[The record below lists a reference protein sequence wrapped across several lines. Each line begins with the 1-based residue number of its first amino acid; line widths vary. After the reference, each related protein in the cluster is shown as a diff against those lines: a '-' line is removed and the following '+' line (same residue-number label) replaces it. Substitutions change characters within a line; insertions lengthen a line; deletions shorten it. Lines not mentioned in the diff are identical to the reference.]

1 MGNLAVLSNSV
12 STHSFTVLSTGT
24 TFCHSFTHS
33 FFLLYTFI
41 MISLLK
47 TILFLGIFLVQFSS
61 SSVIPRHERHRAS
74 TSLALAAP
82 TTTNEASI
90 PTSVSDSDKTDDSD
104 DTCDADES
112 DETDETD
119 GSEGSNSSPVSF
131 VEPSS
136 STLGTVIS
144 VQVAATAQPTIAT
157 YNPVVPTKSASV
169 PTSASA
175 TANPT
180 STQAAGEFW
189 QPAAG
194 STWQIE
200 LSGVV
205 SDTSYPADVFDLDLF
220 DTPQSTIDALHAANK
235 KVICYFSAGS
245 FEDWRPDQADF
256 QAADKGSAMEGWEGE
271 WWLNTKT
278 ANVRSIMAARID
290 IAASKGCDAVDP
302 DNVDGYANANGV
314 GLTATDATDYLNFLA
329 DTAHAKGLSIGLKN
343 AGDLV
348 GEVLDKMQFHVNE
361 QCIEYD
367 ECELFK
373 PFIDAGKPVFHIEYP
388 ETAPSIAADVKSEK
402 CAAASTMSFSTV
414 LKTEAL
420 TAWID
425 AC

>member
-1 MGNLAVLSNSV
+1 
-12 STHSFTVLSTGT
+12 
-24 TFCHSFTHS
+24 
-33 FFLLYTFI
+33 
-41 MISLLK
+41 MISLVK
-47 TILFLGIFLVQFSS
+47 IILFLGILFVQFSS
-61 SSVIPRHERHRAS
+61 SSVIPRHGQHQAS
-74 TSLALAAP
+74 PSSALGFPTS
-82 TTTNEASI
+82 TNKSSL
-90 PTSVSDSDKTDDSD
+90 PVSVSDSDDSD
-104 DTCDADES
+104 SSCEAGNSNDS
-112 DETDETD
+112 DETDGLN
-119 GSEGSNSSPVSF
+119 GSDSSPVDT
-131 VEPSS
+131 PS
-136 STLGTVIS
+136 TVDTVVS
-144 VQVAATAQPTIAT
+144 VQVPATSAQPTIAT
-157 YNPVVPTKSASV
+157 YSPVVPTKSASI
-169 PTSASA
+169 PATASA

-220 DTPQSTIDALHAANK
+220 DTPQSTIDALHAAKK

-245 FEDWRPDQADF
+245 FENWRPDQADF

-314 GLTATDATDYLNFLA
+314 GLTSADATDYLNFLA

-348 GEVLDKMQFHVNE
+348 REVLDKMQFHVNE

-388 ETAPSIAADVKSEK
+388 ETAPSISSDVKSEK
-402 CAAASTMSFSTV
+402 CAAANTMSFSTV

-420 TAWID
+420 NAWID

>member
-1 MGNLAVLSNSV
+1 M
-12 STHSFTVLSTGT
+12 
-24 TFCHSFTHS
+24 
-33 FFLLYTFI
+33 
-41 MISLLK
+41 
-47 TILFLGIFLVQFSS
+47 
-61 SSVIPRHERHRAS
+61 
-74 TSLALAAP
+74 
-82 TTTNEASI
+82 
-90 PTSVSDSDKTDDSD
+90 SDSDNSDDSCDADDSD
-104 DTCDADES
+104 DS
-112 DETDETD
+112 DDSEETNGSD
-119 GSEGSNSSPVSF
+119 GSSSSPVNS
-131 VEPSS
+131 PS
-136 STLGTVIS
+136 STLSTAIS
-144 VQVAATAQPTIAT
+144 VQVPATTVRPTIST
-157 YNPVVPTKSASV
+157 YNPVVSTKLASV
-169 PTSASA
+169 PASAST
-175 TANPT
+175 TAKPT
-180 STQAAGEFW
+180 STQTAGEFW
-189 QPAAG
+189 QPVAG

-205 SDTSYPADVFDLDLF
+205 TDTSYPADVFDLDLF

-256 QAADKGSAMEGWEGE
+256 QAADKGSAMEGWDGE

-314 GLTATDATDYLNFLA
+314 GLTSADGIDYLNFLA

-388 ETAPSIAADVKSEK
+388 EAAPSISANVKSEK
-402 CAAASTMSFSTV
+402 CAAATTMSFSTV

-420 TAWID
+420 NAWID
-425 AC
+425 TC

>member
-1 MGNLAVLSNSV
+1 MAAHTIVLPTYAELIQGGVNARIRQERL
-12 STHSFTVLSTGT
+12 FTSKP
-24 TFCHSFTHS
+24 CA
-33 FFLLYTFI
+33 
-41 MISLLK
+41 
-47 TILFLGIFLVQFSS
+47 
-61 SSVIPRHERHRAS
+61 RH
-74 TSLALAAP
+74 
-82 TTTNEASI
+82 
-90 PTSVSDSDKTDDSD
+90 
-104 DTCDADES
+104 
-112 DETDETD
+112 
-119 GSEGSNSSPVSF
+119 
-131 VEPSS
+131 
-136 STLGTVIS
+136 TV
-144 VQVAATAQPTIAT
+144 AT
-157 YNPVVPTKSASV
+157 
-169 PTSASA
+169 
-175 TANPT
+175 
-180 STQAAGEFW
+180 
-189 QPAAG
+189 
-194 STWQIE
+194 
-200 LSGVV
+200 
-205 SDTSYPADVFDLDLF
+205 
-220 DTPQSTIDALHAANK
+220 
-235 KVICYFSAGS
+235 
-245 FEDWRPDQADF
+245 
-256 QAADKGSAMEGWEGE
+256 E